1 MAAIAWSDI
10 DALPDVLAN
19 DRFQFLMA
27 PSVNADLN
35 STLALRCQQ
44 VSVPEEMFEPMVVA
58 LQGFEFSFR
67 GRHVFDKLISATF
80 IETVDGAVSTGI
92 SQWMQSIGGTE
103 SGNGGTKKTYSTTAT
118 LNVFDQSGNTALA
131 FTIKNLWPSQVPT
144 TQLDGSQTSPYIKQ
158 IQFTY
163 DKFLPPNGGSES

>member
-1 MAAIAWSDI
+1 
-10 DALPDVLAN
+10 
-19 DRFQFLMA
+19 
-27 PSVNADLN
+27 
-35 STLALRCQQ
+35 
-44 VSVPEEMFEPMVVA
+44 MVVA